1 MGLGGDDALRSQ
13 MMESMP
19 LVEQI
24 NKEFR
29 DPVSTH
35 THTHTHT
42 HTQTHVISSS
52 CMYVCNDIVL

>member
-35 THTHTHT
+35 THTH
-42 HTQTHVISSS
+42 VIS
-52 CMYVCNDIVL
+52 I